1 MFSGTS
7 IRPKEPDPNKGKISK
22 KKKEDSSDSE
32 LEDGEVRSKMNT
44 PCKLSSDKETNELTQ
59 TKPSNQEEEGE
70 KDESVNNSVKE
81 NKINTEDNNVSE
93 ICPDENKENTGDE
106 KAARENTNDS
116 DKDITKVEEDMKE
129 LKTDTEG
136 KDEKTINGKNGSI
149 KVVEQAKLVND
160 VVEIEESDDY
170 LMYLEEILEKI
181 HSLFYGIH
189 DGKQEGD
196 RDMKQVIPAVRKE
209 VLAGTKLVFSG
220 LVPTNQSLEQSRA
233 YNIARGLG
241 AEVLPELRKG
251 CTHLVAVRTGTAKVC
266 LS

>member
-1 MFSGTS
+1 M
-7 IRPKEPDPNKGKISK
+7 SK

-32 LEDGEVRSKMNT
+32 LEDGEVRSKMST
-44 PCKLSSDKETNELTQ
+44 PCKLSSDKETNEENQ
-59 TKPSNQEEEGE
+59 TKPSNQEEEE
-70 KDESVNNSVKE
+70 KDDLVKNSAKE
-81 NKINTEDNNVSE
+81 NKTNTENNKDSD

-106 KAARENTNDS
+106 KVTRENTNDS
-116 DKDITKVEEDMKE
+116 DKDITKVEEDTKE
-129 LKTDTEG
+129 IKTDTEG
-136 KDEKTINGKNGSI
+136 KDDKTKNGKNGAI

-189 DGKQEGD
+189 DGKRDGD

-251 CTHLVAVRTGTAKVC
+251 CTHLVAVRTGTAKVR